1 MVNEIEPS
9 TKTPAEVQKRWR
21 LAYFTVYFLNT
32 ISSSARKLLKKLKD
46 DPISRIAAAPTER
59 FSSIS
64 QTELT
69 DLMNNKDLN
78 TLNNKF
84 NGVGGLAKSS
94 CTLILDMYRLL
105 TTISKVG
112 KLHLVPILIKKCPQK
127 GFGMKDNGA
136 KDGWYEGISIFVAV
150 FWNIVTSAVCNFRQE
165 KKFHDLMSKT
175 RYAIK
180 MDAIRD
186 GNRQKVSIF
195 NIVVGDVIVLKIG
208 DQVPAD
214 GLFINGHSLLIDESS
229 MTGGSDCIA
238 IDAINNPFLFS
249 GSNVVDGSARMLVIS
264 VGMNTAW
271 GKTMSSSITGD
282 RCDEQT
288 PIQSS
293 LDKIASL
300 FAKVGLAA
308 VLLDLVITF
317 GYRYSTGYT
326 KDKHGN
332 WDFKG
337 HCTDTNDILNSFTRA
352 VVATTEGLPLAVILT
367 LAYCM
372 TRMKLDQAMVRKL
385 IACETVASVTV
396 ICTDKTGTLTLNQM
410 KVKDFWVC
418 LIRLMTVHSVI
429 MQNPLKFTVKVS
441 FENHRNKAGPCLYP
455 HHIGMAASSLTCIAF
470 AHKQNHNEDGATNIS
485 LDGEGLTLLGIVGI
499 KDPCRPGAKEAID
512 ACRSA
517 GVGIKMITGDDVFTA
532 KAIATDCGILEGG
545 QQVSEVEVV
554 EGEEFRNYTDEERME
569 KVDRIKVMARS
580 TPSDKLLMVQCLK
593 KKGHVVAVTG
603 HATNDAHALKEA
615 DVGLSMGIQGTEV
628 AKESSDIIILDDN
641 FASVVMALMWGR
653 CVRSNIQKF
662 IQFQLTANVVA
673 LVINFVKAASCCD
686 FTGSV
691 GGISR
696 ITY

>member
-32 ISSSARKLLKKLKD
+32 ISSLARKLLKKLKD

-84 NGVGGLAKSS
+84 NGVGGLAKSLHTNLEHGVTNHDIES
-94 CTLILDMYRLL
+94 RKTAFGSNTYKEVPPKGFFHFVVKAFKNTAYILLL
-105 TTISKVG
+105 
-112 KLHLVPILIKKCPQK
+112 LCAILSL

-282 RCDEQT
+282 QCDEQM

-308 VLLDLVITF
+308 VLLDLVITLI
-317 GYRYSTGYT
+317 RYSTGYT

-410 KVKDFWVC
+410 KVKDFWVGLDQIDDC
-418 LIRLMTVHSVI
+418 SSV
-429 MQNPLKFTVKVS
+429 
-441 FENHRNKAGPCLYP
+441 
-455 HHIGMAASSLTCIAF
+455 
-470 AHKQNHNEDGATNIS
+470 
-485 LDGEGLTLLGIVGI
+485 
-499 KDPCRPGAKEAID
+499 D
-512 ACRSA
+512 AEVLEIYRQ
-517 GVGIKMITGDDVFTA
+517 GVGLNTTGNVCDSGTTCEYSGSPA
-532 KAIATDCGILEGG
+532 EKAILSWGVTSLGM
-545 QQVSEVEVV
+545 
-554 EGEEFRNYTDEERME
+554 N
-569 KVDRIKVMARS
+569 MARLKQDNTILHVETFNS
-580 TPSDKLLMVQCLK
+580 EKKRSGALIK
-593 KKGHVVAVTG
+593 KKKTTPYMYTG
-603 HATNDAHALKEA
+603 KE
-615 DVGLSMGIQGTEV
+615 LQR
-628 AKESSDIIILDDN
+628 
-641 FASVVMALMWGR
+641 W
-653 CVRSNIQKF
+653 
-662 IQFQLTANVVA
+662 
-673 LVINFVKAASCCD
+673 
-686 FTGSV
+686 
-691 GGISR
+691 
-696 ITY
+696 Y